1 VEPEAKYTLVGASVI
16 VLLGLLAAAVVW
28 LLASGQKEDIQ
39 NYTIYFTRQSLEG
52 LEVRS
57 DVRMKGIRVGTV
69 TGFSFSE
76 TRAGT
81 VQVEIGISP
90 KAPVRESTRAVVD
103 RNLVTGLASIRL
115 LNVDETSPMTK
126 RNAVGEPNP
135 VIPEG
140 ASKLQQFSDTA
151 NDLAQR
157 ADETLRRISET
168 LSTENQAAITESLD
182 NLRAVTRKTDGA
194 LTRLDQTLVSVGG
207 AADQLRSSARA
218 LTADTHRLTD
228 RYDELGAET
237 TAGIHELTG
246 TVGQLSADVSR
257 LLSRTETLL
266 VDSDVEL
273 KSTSRQL
280 RNAAD
285 SVGTA
290 GRRFSDPRTAI
301 FGPADANLGPG
312 EERR

>member
-1 VEPEAKYTLVGASVI
+1 MEPEAKYTLVGASVV
-16 VLLGLLAAAVVW
+16 VLLSLLAAAVVW

-69 TGFSFSE
+69 TGFSFS
-76 TRAGT
+76 TSRAGA

-115 LNVDETSPMTK
+115 LNLDETSATVK
-126 RNAVGEPNP
+126 RNAAGEPNP
-135 VIPEG
+135 VIAEG
-140 ASKLQQFSDTA
+140 ASRLQQFSDTA

-157 ADETLRRISET
+157 ADEALRRISET
-168 LSTENQAAITESLD
+168 LSTENRAAITESLD
-182 NLRAVTRKTDGA
+182 NLRTATRTADGV
-194 LTRLDQTLVSVGG
+194 LTRLDQTLVAVGG
-207 AADQLRSSARA
+207 AADQLGSSARA
-218 LTADTHRLTD
+218 FSTDAQRLTN
-228 RYDELGAET
+228 RYDELGAAA
-237 TAGIHELTG
+237 TAGIHEMTG
-246 TVGQLSADVSR
+246 TVRQLSTDVSR
-257 LLSRTETLL
+257 LVSRTETLL

-280 RNAAD
+280 RIAAD
-285 SVGTA
+285 SLGTA
-290 GRRFSDPRTAI
+290 GRRFSDPRAAI

>member
-16 VLLGLLAAAVVW
+16 VLLSLLAAAVVW

-69 TGFSFSE
+69 TGFSFSA

-115 LNVDETSPMTK
+115 LNVDETSAMIK
-126 RNAVGEPNP
+126 RNAAGEPNP
-135 VIPEG
+135 VIAEG

-182 NLRAVTRKTDGA
+182 NLRTVTRKADGA

-207 AADQLRSSARA
+207 AADQLRSSAHTF
-218 LTADTHRLTD
+218 TADTHRLTD
-228 RYDELGAET
+228 RYDGLGAEA
-237 TAGIHELTG
+237 TAGIHEMTG
-246 TVGQLSADVSR
+246 TVRQLSADVSH

-280 RNAAD
+280 RNAAN

-290 GRRFSDPRTAI
+290 GRRFSDPRAAI

>member
-16 VLLGLLAAAVVW
+16 VLLSLLAAAVVW
-28 LLASGQKEDIQ
+28 LVASGRNEDIQ

-57 DVRMKGIRVGTV
+57 DVRMKGIRVGAV
-69 TGFSFSE
+69 TGFSFS
-76 TRAGT
+76 TSRAGT

-103 RNLVTGLASIRL
+103 RNLVTGLATIRL
-115 LNVDETSPMTK
+115 LNVDETSPMIK
-126 RNAVGEPNP
+126 RNEAGEPNP
-135 VIPEG
+135 VIAEG
-140 ASKLQQFSDTA
+140 ASRLQQFSDTA

-157 ADETLRRISET
+157 ADETLRRINET
-168 LSTENQAAITESLD
+168 LSTQNQAAITESLD
-182 NLRAVTRKTDGA
+182 NLRTATGKADGV
-194 LTRLDQTLVSVGG
+194 LTRLDQTLVSFGG
-207 AADQLRSSARA
+207 AADQLRSSARV
-218 LTADTHRLTD
+218 LTTDTHRLMD
-228 RYDELGAET
+228 RYDGLGAEA
-237 TAGIHELTG
+237 TAGIREITG
-246 TVGQLSADVSR
+246 TVRQLSADVSR
-257 LLSRTETLL
+257 LLIHTETLL

-273 KSTSRQL
+273 KSTTRQL

-290 GRRFSDPRTAI
+290 GRRFRDPRAAI

>member
-69 TGFSFSE
+69 TGFSFSA

-168 LSTENQAAITESLD
+168 LSTENQAAIAESLD